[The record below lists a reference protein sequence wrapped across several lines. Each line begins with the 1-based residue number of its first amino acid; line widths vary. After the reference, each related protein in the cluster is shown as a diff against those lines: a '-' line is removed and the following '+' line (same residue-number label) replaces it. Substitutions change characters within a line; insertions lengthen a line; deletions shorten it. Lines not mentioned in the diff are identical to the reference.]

1 MEIEKMTKAELLAKV
16 AELEAKIT
24 ETVHLASAIEYKD
37 KEILLLKK
45 DIERIKNEHLSSF
58 NRVNEESK
66 REKNEH
72 LSSFNRVNEE
82 SKREIEKLKQELL
95 SLKVPQPESKKVEEL
110 EKNVKILSE
119 ENQRL
124 VGIAN
129 QYISVFRNLLKSLQ
143 GQVDI
148 AIELEGLINPTV
160 KK

>member
-1 MEIEKMTKAELLAKV
+1 MEFEKMTKAELLAKV

-45 DIERIKNEHLSSF
+45 DIERI
-58 NRVNEESK
+58 
-66 REKNEH
+66 KNEH

-143 GQVDI
+143 GQIDI

>member
-37 KEILLLKK
+37 KEITLLKK
-45 DIERIKNEHLSSF
+45 DSERIKNEHLSS
-58 NRVNEESK
+58 
-66 REKNEH
+66 
-72 LSSFNRVNEE
+72 LNRVNEE

-95 SLKVPQPESKKVEEL
+95 ALKGPQPESKKVEEL

-143 GQVDI
+143 GQIDI

>member
-37 KEILLLKK
+37 KEITLLKK
-45 DIERIKNEHLSSF
+45 DSERIKNEHLSS
-58 NRVNEESK
+58 
-66 REKNEH
+66 
-72 LSSFNRVNEE
+72 LNRVNEE

-110 EKNVKILSE
+110 EKNVKILGE

-143 GQVDI
+143 GQIDI